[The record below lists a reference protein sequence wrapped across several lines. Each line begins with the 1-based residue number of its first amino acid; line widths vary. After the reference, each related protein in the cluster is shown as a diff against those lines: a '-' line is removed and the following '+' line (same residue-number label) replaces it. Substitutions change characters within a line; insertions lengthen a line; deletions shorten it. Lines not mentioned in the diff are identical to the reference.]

1 MRDRRTFLLGLLFV
15 AGCWHPISSS
25 LRTTFPSNVP
35 VEVKCGEYERDLELL
50 SGAIN
55 QMGQEGWR
63 VMYIVEGKKGFFGS
77 IHTQVCYERP
87 LPQAPGATPGA
98 PGEGGAGD
106 ATQTGS
112 LAPPAQRQPKPLSV
126 ETTQQIV
133 ARLEGAV
140 VAHRSQ
146 LVACRSAP
154 TDPASVEAWVTVL
167 GSGVAVGAQVE
178 GAGVRPELAVCV
190 ERVLKTFRIP
200 SFEGERTNKKI
211 QVLLQ

>member
-15 AGCWHPISSS
+15 AGCWLPISSS
-25 LRTTFPSNVP
+25 LRSTFPGNVP
-35 VEVKCGEYERDLELL
+35 VEVKCDEYERDLALL
-50 SGAIN
+50 SGSLT
-55 QMGQEGWR
+55 QMAREGWR
-63 VMYIVEGKKGFFGS
+63 VMYIVEGKGPFGA

-87 LPQAPGATPGA
+87 LQQAPGATPGA
-98 PGEGGAGD
+98 AGEGGAGE
-106 ATQTGS
+106 A
-112 LAPPAQRQPKPLSV
+112 AQRQPRPLST

-133 ARLEGAV
+133 ERLEGAA

-146 LVACRSAP
+146 LVACRNAP
-154 TDPASVEAWVTVL
+154 TDPPSVEVWVTVL

-190 ERVLKTFRIP
+190 ERVLKTFRIAP
-200 SFEGERTNKKI
+200 FEGERTNKKI